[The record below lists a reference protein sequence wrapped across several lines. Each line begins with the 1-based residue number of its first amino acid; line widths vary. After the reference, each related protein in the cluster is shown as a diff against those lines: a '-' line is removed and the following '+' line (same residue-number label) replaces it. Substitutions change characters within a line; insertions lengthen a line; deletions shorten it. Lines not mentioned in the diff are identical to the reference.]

1 MALKAGSIRFNT
13 DLSQME
19 IWDGHQWTGILGT
32 SPEQQTG
39 GTRMLFMGGTN
50 GSSVLDVIE
59 FVNLATTGN
68 AVDFG
73 NLIASEME
81 GSSCSSRTRGF
92 YFGGDPADND
102 IEFVTFASQG
112 NATDFGNLNATS
124 KSGSGCSNQTRG
136 IQQLGYP
143 GPQNNISFITMATT
157 GDALDF
163 GDMTG
168 NSGLGGACDS
178 PTRGLIARGFDSNNY
193 LNTLEYITIATTG
206 NAADFGDLLASGV
219 HCVMYSN
226 AVRGVRHA
234 GHQYPASPNHM
245 NIIEFVTIATLGNAT
260 DFGDALTGGYGC
272 GGSSPTRGVA
282 GGGYFAGAPTGEASG
297 FTNIID
303 FVEIMTT
310 GNAFDFGD
318 LSAAKRHVKGDS
330 NGHGG
335 L

>member
-81 GSSCSSRTRGF
+81 GTSCSSRTRGF

-136 IQQLGYP
+136 IMQLGYP
-143 GPQNNISFITMATT
+143 SAQNNISFITMATT

-178 PTRGLIARGFDSNNY
+178 PTRGLIARGFDTSNY
-193 LNTLEYITIATTG
+193 LNILEYITIATTG
-206 NAADFGDLLASGV
+206 NSSDFGDLTRSGV
-219 HCVMYSN
+219 YCVSYSN
-226 AVRGVRHA
+226 ATRGVFHS
-234 GHQYPASPNHM
+234 GYQYPASPNHM
-245 NIIEFVTIATLGNAT
+245 NIIDFVTIGTLGNAL

-272 GGSSPTRGVA
+272 GGASPTRGVSC
-282 GGGYFAGAPTGEASG
+282 GGYVANSPTGDSGG
-297 FTNIID
+297 FTNIVD

-310 GNAFDFGD
+310 GNAQDFGD